1 MADPRESLERLLEEV
16 PVASLAVLGEEGPAV
31 SLVPWVRTK
40 GPTRLWI
47 LVSELSAHT
56 AALRKSPRAGV
67 MVSEAYREGD
77 PRSNHAL
84 TRVML
89 TVDAR
94 FVGREEARA
103 RGAEGLYR
111 ERFPIGETLLGLG
124 DFHWVELS
132 PVGSGGFVMG
142 FGRAYRV
149 GGDDLDELSHVM
161 GK

>member
-1 MADPRESLERLLEEV
+1 MADPRDALERLLEEG
-16 PVASLAVLGEEGPAV
+16 PVASLAVQGDDGPAV
-31 SLVPWVRTK
+31 SLTPWARTR

-56 AALRKSPRAGV
+56 AALRAHGRAGV
-67 MVSEAYREGD
+67 MVSEAWREGD

-89 TVDAR
+89 TATAR
-94 FVGREEARA
+94 FVGRDEARA
-103 RGAEGLYR
+103 RGAEAGYR
-111 ERFPIGETLLGLG
+111 ARFPIAETLLGLG
-124 DFHWVELS
+124 DFHWVELT
-132 PVGSGGFVMG
+132 PTGAGGFVMG

-149 GGDDLDELSHVM
+149 EGDDLEVLTHVT

>member
-1 MADPRESLERLLEEV
+1 MAEPAEVLEGLLAGV
-16 PVASLAVLGEEGPAV
+16 PVASLAVSGAEGPAV
-31 SLVPWVRTK
+31 SLVPWVRTR

-56 AALRKSPRAGV
+56 GALRANGRAGL

-77 PRSNHAL
+77 ARSNHAL

-94 FVGREEARA
+94 FVSRDEA
-103 RGAEGLYR
+103 RGAGAERAYR
-111 ERFPIGETLLGLG
+111 ERFPIAETLLGLG
-124 DFHWVELS
+124 DFHWVELT
-132 PVGSGGFVMG
+132 PVGAGGFVMG

-149 GGDDLDELSHVM
+149 EGSELESLTHVT
-161 GK
+161 GR

>member
-1 MADPRESLERLLEEV
+1 MGDPAEALGRLLEEV
-16 PVASLAVLGEEGPAV
+16 PVASLAVQGDEGVAV
-31 SLVPWVRTK
+31 SLVPWVRTR

-56 AALRKSPRAGV
+56 AALRANGRAGL
-67 MVSEAYREGD
+67 MVSEAWRAD
-77 PRSNHAL
+77 DARSNHAL

-89 TVDAR
+89 TVEAR
-94 FVGREEARA
+94 FVGRDEARE
-103 RGAEGLYR
+103 RGAEEKYR
-111 ERFPIGETLLGLG
+111 ARFAIAETLLGLG
-124 DFHWVELS
+124 DFHWVELT

-149 GGDDLDELSHVM
+149 SGDELDELAHVT

>member
-1 MADPRESLERLLEEV
+1 MAEPREVLEGLLAEV
-16 PVASLAVLGEEGPAV
+16 PVASLAVGGDEGPAV
-31 SLVPWVRTK
+31 SLVAWARTR
-40 GPTRLWI
+40 GPTRLWM

-56 AALRKSPRAGV
+56 AALRKSGRCGV
-67 MVSEAYREGD
+67 MVSEAWRVDD

-89 TVDAR
+89 TADAR
-94 FVGREEARA
+94 FVGRDEAREA
-103 RGAEGLYR
+103 GAERAYR
-111 ERFPIGETLLGLG
+111 ERFPIADTLLGLA
-124 DFHWVELS
+124 DFHWVELT

-149 GGDDLDELSHVM
+149 TGAELDELTHVT

>member
-16 PVASLAVLGEEGPAV
+16 PVASLAVVGEEGPAV

-84 TRVML
+84 KPG
-89 TVDAR
+89 DADR
-94 FVGREEARA
+94 GRALPWGRKRPG
-103 RGAEGLYR
+103 RGGGGAVSGEVPDR
-111 ERFPIGETLLGLG
+111 ETLLGLG

-132 PVGSGGFVMG
+132 PVGAAAS
-142 FGRAYRV
+142 
-149 GGDDLDELSHVM
+149 
-161 GK
+161 

>member
-1 MADPRESLERLLEEV
+1 MADPAEALERLLEEV
-16 PVASLAVLGEEGPAV
+16 PVASLAVAGEEGPAV
-31 SLVPWVRTK
+31 SLVPWVRTR
-40 GPTRLWI
+40 GPTRLWL

-56 AALRKSPRAGV
+56 AALRKSPRAAV

-84 TRVML
+84 TRVTL

-94 FVGREEARA
+94 FVEREEARE
-103 RGAEGLYR
+103 RGAERLYR

-124 DFHWVELS
+124 DFHWVELT

-149 GGDDLDELSHVM
+149 GGDELEQLTHVM